1 MKIAIIAAMT
11 EELAP
16 FRQHYATEQ
25 LWQKGKTSIEKVSE
39 QLYLVASGIGK
50 VNASATTAW
59 LNEKI
64 KPDLII
70 NTGTTGSFS
79 EQLALGS
86 VICSREFIYSDVDA
100 TGFDYA
106 FGQVPQMPASY
117 LVDVRYL
124 KLVEKISKEKNLS
137 VAFGTIVTSDSF
149 MSNTQTVANIKKQFP
164 GLLGSDMESCAIAQV
179 AAFYAIPVLNIRGIS
194 DHVGQDAPVTFNATV
209 ACAAS
214 QVFEVVKAVVEAVL
228 EDELLVNL
236 P

>member
-1 MKIAIIAAMT
+1 MT

-16 FRQHYATEQ
+16 FRKHYTSEQ
-25 LWQKGKTSIEKVSE
+25 IWQKGKTSIEKVNE

-86 VICSREFIYSDVDA
+86 VICSQAFVYSDVDA

-106 FGQVPQMPASY
+106 FGQVPQMPARYFVASS
-117 LVDVRYL
+117 YL
-124 KLVEKISKEKNLS
+124 KLVEKISQEKRLN
-137 VAFGTIVTSDSF
+137 VAFGTIVTADSF
-149 MSNTQTVANIKKQFP
+149 MSDTQTITKIKTHFP
-164 GLLGSDMESCAIAQV
+164 DALGSDMESCAIAQV
-179 AAFYAIPVLNIRGIS
+179 AAFYHVPVLNIRGVS
-194 DHVGQDAPVTFNATV
+194 DHVGQDAPATFDATV
-209 ACAAS
+209 DFAS
-214 QVFEVVKAVVEAVL
+214 SQAFEVVRSVVDAAL
-228 EDELLVNL
+228 EKESFSNL